1 MKLPVASMKA
11 RAEVVVLEA
20 GVEMVRP
27 LKKRA
32 QIATS
37 NASIVTR
44 LAMWPNIVHLR
55 VTIIST

>member
-37 NASIVTR
+37 NVSIVTR